1 MERCAVVS
9 AFPADHRRRRRSWLS
24 DVLAL
29 LVLLVPAGCGSDEAQ
44 REANAAAELQDHG
57 GPLEEQIAHLDR
69 AIALAP
75 ERAYYWESRAGLY
88 MSLCDNAQAL
98 ADIDRA
104 VELADR
110 PYLRFKRGLI
120 LCRSGRFAEALPEFD
135 MAIGQQPE
143 NGQFYRG
150 RALARLALGKAEA
163 AQEDT
168 TVLSLLSPGNIY
180 NYYVR
185 GAVLVALMRYDEAV
199 IDLDRSVAMQSD
211 AIYPLRARAEC
222 LDHLGHPLLAAV
234 DREQADKLERMHG
247 PNHWCGYQNT
257 PYN

>member
-1 MERCAVVS
+1 MVS
-9 AFPADHRRRRRSWLS
+9 AFPTDHRGRRRSWLS
-24 DVLAL
+24 GVPAL
-29 LVLLVPAGCGSDEAQ
+29 LVLLVPVGCGYDEAQ
-44 REANAAAELQDHG
+44 REASAAAEIADHG
-57 GPLEEQIAHLDR
+57 GPLEEQLAHLDR
-69 AIALAP
+69 AIEIAP

-143 NGQFYRG
+143 NSQFYRG
-150 RALARLALGKAEA
+150 RALARLALGEAEA
-163 AQEDT
+163 AHEDT
-168 TVLSLLSPGNIY
+168 TVLSRLSPHNIY

-185 GAVLVALMRYDEAV
+185 GAVLVALARYDEAL
-199 IDLDRSVAMQSD
+199 IDLDRSVAMLSD

-222 LDHLGHPLLAAV
+222 LHHLGHPLLAAV
-234 DREQADKLERMHG
+234 DREQADKLESLYGRD
-247 PNHWCGYQNT
+247 HWCGYQNT